1 MELNQ
6 RGFSQQYLLGFIFLA
21 TAAVLAFFAIQNEE
35 GEHSYSS
42 RLPRPVP
49 ANSAEAEKVVNKY
62 LKETNKAIE
71 MQQLQSKIQNQ
82 FVVPKVGE
90 VITSH
95 AGAKR
100 KDSIHVGS
108 GEVTQLGE
116 RGYDTVTPSAQI
128 QSDLA
133 EQQRLEEY
141 DQQFREEYI
150 RQFVANDRKN
160 GWKLVVD
167 ENGVIKSATPLNVEE
182 KPRLFDGPSRLSNQ

>member
-6 RGFSQQYLLGFIFLA
+6 RGFSQQYFLGFVFLA
-21 TAAVLAFFAIQNEE
+21 VAAVLAFFAIQNEE
-35 GEHSYSS
+35 GEGQFSS

-62 LKETNKAIE
+62 LKETNRAME

-90 VITSH
+90 VIAPN

-100 KDSIHVGS
+100 KDSIQVGS

-116 RGYDTVTPSAQI
+116 RDYDTVTPSAQI
-128 QSDLA
+128 QNDLA

-150 RQFVANDRKN
+150 RQFVANARKN

-167 ENGVIKSATPLNVEE
+167 ENGIIKSATPLNVEE

>member
-6 RGFSQQYLLGFIFLA
+6 RGSSQQYLLGFIFLA
-21 TAAVLAFFAIQNEE
+21 VAAMLAFFAFQNEE
-35 GEHSYSS
+35 GEGRFSS

-71 MQQLQSKIQNQ
+71 MQRLQSKIQNQ

-90 VITSH
+90 TIGPK
-95 AGAKR
+95 AGSKR
-100 KDSIHVGS
+100 KDTIQVGS
-108 GEVTQLGE
+108 GEVTQLDV
-116 RGYDTVTPSAQI
+116 RNYDTISPSAQI
-128 QSDLA
+128 QNDLA

-141 DQQFREEYI
+141 DRQFREEYI
-150 RQFVANDRKN
+150 RQFVENARKN